1 VQNLMTSMVMLLSFL
16 TPLLQCGNHFSLLE
30 PSGLT
35 FSHSQ
40 QQPLS
45 HVCTLSATVQIV
57 SDMHGTAR
65 HEHQWHT
72 FVYYLFVVL
81 IYQALHH
88 RQWATRVISDLYD
101 SRIKMAGC
109 MIDMSAAVVV
119 QRSAHVDRGQLQPPL
134 NQSKHNLSAAAGH
147 PAARCLMTHYTELM
161 RKTESPTESCPSAT
175 VY

>member
-1 VQNLMTSMVMLLSFL
+1 MQNLMTSMVMLLSFL

-109 MIDMSAAVVV
+109 MIDMSAA
-119 QRSAHVDRGQLQPPL
+119 
-134 NQSKHNLSAAAGH
+134 AGH

>member
-1 VQNLMTSMVMLLSFL
+1 
-16 TPLLQCGNHFSLLE
+16 
-30 PSGLT
+30 
-35 FSHSQ
+35 
-40 QQPLS
+40 
-45 HVCTLSATVQIV
+45 
-57 SDMHGTAR
+57 
-65 HEHQWHT
+65 
-72 FVYYLFVVL
+72 
-81 IYQALHH
+81 
-88 RQWATRVISDLYD
+88 
-101 SRIKMAGC
+101 MAGC